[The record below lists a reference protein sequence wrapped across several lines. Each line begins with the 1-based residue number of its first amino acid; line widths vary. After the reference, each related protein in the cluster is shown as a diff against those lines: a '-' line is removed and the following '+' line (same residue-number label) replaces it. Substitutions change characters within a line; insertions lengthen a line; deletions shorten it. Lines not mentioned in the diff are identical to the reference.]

1 MSKSFSKNA
10 YLRSIPFPFCAGCG
24 GATIANIFLKAVNE
38 LGHKDF
44 QGFVFCSGI
53 GCSSWIPSPHF
64 VADSIH
70 TTHGRSIPVATG
82 VKLMR
87 PDLNVVVF
95 GGDGDIA
102 GIGLSHLIHAARR
115 NVDITVIM
123 VNNMIYGMT
132 GGQVA
137 PTTPLNVKT
146 TTTPYGNI
154 ERPFDTTRIVVAAGA
169 SYAVRW
175 TTFHIEQ
182 LKESMKKA
190 ITTKGFAFIE
200 AVSQCPTAFGRRI
213 GLKTAPDML
222 RWFKKNS
229 VTLQEAEKMT
239 EKETICWVIELLNP
253 HIPVRCTE
261 NDKIEDLRELLLS
274 LVIDIR
280 TYPLKKMINE
290 IVEK

>member
-1 MSKSFSKNA
+1 MEQFSKNA

-64 VADSIH
+64 EADTIH
-70 TTHGRSIPVATG
+70 TTHGRSIPLATG

-87 PDLNVVVF
+87 PDLNVIAF

-137 PTTPLNVKT
+137 ATTPMEMKT
-146 TTTPYGNI
+146 TTTPYGGF
-154 ERPFDTTRIVVAAGA
+154 EYPLDTVQLVVSAGA
-169 SYAVRW
+169 NYAARW
-175 TTFHIEQ
+175 TTGHLDQ
-182 LKESMKKA
+182 LKNAMKNA
-190 ITTKGFAFIE
+190 LLTRGFSFVEVI
-200 AVSQCPTAFGRRI
+200 SQCPTAFGRRA
-213 GLKTAPDML
+213 GLKNAGEML
-222 RWFKKNS
+222 QWLKS
-229 VTLQEAEKMT
+229 QSIPIEEAEGLT
-239 EKETICWVIELLNP
+239 LDEREKKFIVGEFASRKRPTLADNIRAV
-253 HIPVRCTE
+253 TKG
-261 NDKIEDLRELLLS
+261 DKED
-274 LVIDIR
+274 D
-280 TYPLKKMINE
+280 
-290 IVEK
+290 